1 MVLEYEFLGRDKL
14 VKGYTYPI
22 RRGDLDAALE
32 RAGVTK
38 LRFVAFSYNH
48 EYRNESTFLSSR
60 MLGEAYTSGGWADR
74 SPYIIISAV
83 PVEISP
89 RVKELIVE
97 KDLLNNF
104 ASWIKELEDAENV
117 RRMKDQFYTA
127 SLIGGKLVVE
137 QT

>member
-22 RRGDLDAALE
+22 RRGELDQ
-32 RAGVTK
+32 GVG
-38 LRFVAFSYNH
+38 R
-48 EYRNESTFLSSR
+48 R
-60 MLGEAYTSGGWADR
+60 G
-74 SPYIIISAV
+74 
-83 PVEISP
+83 
-89 RVKELIVE
+89 
-97 KDLLNNF
+97 
-104 ASWIKELEDAENV
+104 NV